1 MAGVGGWVGVGL
13 GDGSVRRLRG
23 DGTPRRVTRSDV
35 TRRHVLSRKARGTG
49 YRSHFFASTSH
60 SMSHTFPHAT
70 HPGIPIS
77 STFHVQQDTPLTTAN
92 ALPIEGWTSD
102 PNDEALLQSIPVL
115 DSLRF
120 VTDVR
125 RILGIR
131 GFN

>member
-1 MAGVGGWVGVGL
+1 
-13 GDGSVRRLRG
+13 
-23 DGTPRRVTRSDV
+23 
-35 TRRHVLSRKARGTG
+35 
-49 YRSHFFASTSH
+49 
-60 SMSHTFPHAT
+60 
-70 HPGIPIS
+70 
-77 STFHVQQDTPLTTAN
+77 VQRDTPLTTAN